1 MVPRSYIHQSLIIF
15 VASLFFPTWN
25 YCSPQNTQASPNTP
39 SSRSTTGA
47 AAGNAAGTT
56 PGTSSGA
63 ASGTASTSKGNS
75 SHGIYL
81 VFPFQ
86 NSGPSSRL
94 DWLSEGLEELTIQGL
109 SSAGEQVYSH
119 SWRLGEL
126 ERYGIPTTAK
136 LSRATMLHVAEDLD
150 ADFVVFGSF
159 NYDGKN
165 LTVDGRLLRVNPAAL
180 LQPLHESGP
189 LETVMDLHTRVMWR
203 MLSEDDHAYPLSLTE
218 FSQMHKAVRLDAF
231 EHYIRG
237 LIANDDETRLRE
249 LREAVRLEPEWVE
262 PNYALGEA
270 YFTRRDCA
278 SALPWY
284 AKVPKTH
291 DRYLEVLFS
300 TGVCRLSMNQ
310 PEQAE
315 EAFATLQTLLRGSS
329 APGVDFPEV
338 LNNLAIA
345 RARQN
350 KFSAA
355 QEDLRH
361 ASSLDPDEDD
371 YPFNLG
377 LIAVQQGDFNGA
389 ATLFR
394 EASHREPDIPEDRSL
409 LIAALEKA
417 GKQEDAEQERNA
429 ALESFGPN
437 GVTTTHLDA
446 KTDLTHFQRVTTE
459 IDPETLRYE
468 MESAEARATTGAPP
482 DGRDTPATHLRRAR
496 QNLSG
501 GQLDAAER
509 EYHVAL
515 ASDKGNAA
523 AHLGLGEIARRQ
535 GRLDDAVK
543 EFLLSLEAR
552 DSAVVRT
559 TLARVYLEQKKPAL
573 ARTGV
578 ERARSADPNYAGPQ

>member
-1 MVPRSYIHQSLIIF
+1 MVPRSYIQEILIVF

-25 YCSPQNTQASPNTP
+25 YCSPQSTQASPNAS

-47 AAGNAAGTT
+47 ASGNAAGTT
-56 PGTSSGA
+56 SGTSSGATPGTSSGTTP
-63 ASGTASTSKGNS
+63 GTASTGKSNS

-86 NSGPSSRL
+86 NSGPSSHL

-159 NYDGKN
+159 NYVGKN
-165 LTVDGRLLRVNPAAL
+165 LTIDSRLLRVNPAAL
-180 LQPLHESGP
+180 LPPLHESGP
-189 LETVMDLHTRVMWR
+189 LETVVDLHTRLMWR
-203 MLSEDDHAYPLSLTE
+203 MLSENDHAYPLSLTE
-218 FSQMHKAVRLDAF
+218 FSQLHKAVRLDAF

-237 LIANDDETRLRE
+237 LIANDDETRVRE

-270 YFTRRDCA
+270 YFTKRDCT
-278 SALPWY
+278 SALPWF

-291 DRYLEVLFS
+291 DRYLEALFS
-300 TGVCRLSMNQ
+300 VGVCRLSMNQ
-310 PEQAE
+310 PDQAE

-345 RARQN
+345 KARQN
-350 KFSAA
+350 KFPAA
-355 QEDLRH
+355 QEDLKR
-361 ASSLDPDEDD
+361 ASALDPDEDD

-377 LIAVQQGDFNGA
+377 LIAMQQGDFNGA
-389 ATLFR
+389 AAQFR

-409 LIAALEKA
+409 LMGGLGKA
-417 GKQEDAEQERNA
+417 GKQEEADQETKA
-429 ALESFGPN
+429 ALEAFGPN
-437 GVTTTHLDA
+437 GLTTTHLDA
-446 KTDLTHFQRVTTE
+446 KNDSLMHIERVTTE
-459 IDPETLRYE
+459 IDPETLRFE
-468 MESAEARATTGAPP
+468 MESAEARAATGGPQ
-482 DGRDTPATHLRRAR
+482 DGRDTPAAHLRRASE
-496 QNLSG
+496 QLSG
-501 GQLDAAER
+501 GRLDAAEH
-509 EYHVAL
+509 EYHVTL
-515 ASDKGNAA
+515 ATDKGNAA
-523 AHLGLGEIARRQ
+523 AHLGLAAIARRQ
-535 GRLDDAVK
+535 GKLDDAVK
-543 EFLLSLEAR
+543 ELLLSLEAR

-573 ARTGV
+573 ARI
-578 ERARSADPNYAGPQ
+578 ERS